1 MNGSDRQ
8 SDQDIRDI
16 QQLSVHIF
24 IASVHKIGYTVH
36 NTHRNVHKMATP
48 VHSEIPHF
56 FEIMKIVEAAVN
68 NDRSKVLAYVEQLA
82 DKLAADG
89 HGKAAERLRNTAKQ
103 SKLSGLTAASAATL
117 ARVPV
122 DSESRLSLADEK
134 RWTDKDV
141 CLVMDEAT
149 EDKVTEFVSFV
160 QGADKLAAHGVGIT
174 PSLLAYGPPGCGKTE
189 LAKWLS
195 AKLEVPLITARID
208 SLVSS
213 YLGSTAKNLRSLFE
227 HASGRPC
234 ILFLDELDAVAKLRD
249 DRHEL
254 GELKRVVVSLLQNI
268 DALDQTVLLGATNHE
283 HLLDPAI
290 WRRFA
295 FKVKIG
301 LPNEHTRTALFS
313 KFLEDFSDKQ
323 SIRVCATASEGLSG
337 ADIRQIADDSKRA
350 AIMQDKLKVDQ
361 SDLLKRIV
369 LRLVPNLGDRTIPLA
384 DRVAMVRA
392 LNEDVFSYRQLADI
406 FDISVGYAHKLVKK
420 GAPDSGG

>member
-1 MNGSDRQ
+1 M
-8 SDQDIRDI
+8 I
-16 QQLSVHIF
+16 
-24 IASVHKIGYTVH
+24 
-36 NTHRNVHKMATP
+36 TP

-56 FEIMKIVEAAVN
+56 FEIMKIIEAAVN
-68 NDRSKVLAYVEQLA
+68 ADRSKVLAYAEQLA
-82 DKLAADG
+82 EKLATDG
-89 HGKAAERLRNTAKQ
+89 HSKAAERLRNALKQ

-122 DSESRLSLADEK
+122 DSESRLALADEK
-134 RWTDKDV
+134 RWTEKDV
-141 CLVMDEAT
+141 CLVMDKAT
-149 EDKVTEFVSFV
+149 EEKVSEFVRFV

-213 YLGSTAKNLRSLFE
+213 YLGSTSKNLRSLFE

-234 ILFLDELDAVAKLRD
+234 VLFLDELDAVAKLRD

-268 DALDQTVLLGATNHE
+268 DALDQTVLMGATNHE
-283 HLLDPAI
+283 HLLDAAI

-301 LPNEHTRTALFS
+301 LPNEQTRIALFS
-313 KFLEDFSDKQ
+313 KFLENFSDKH
-323 SIRVCATASEGLSG
+323 SIQMCATTSEGLSG

-350 AIMQDKLKVDQ
+350 AIMEDKLKVEPSYLMKQ
-361 SDLLKRIV
+361 IV
-369 LRLVPNLGDRTIPLA
+369 LHRVPNFNDRSIALGE
-384 DRVAMVRA
+384 RVAMVRA
-392 LNEDVFSYRQLADI
+392 LNDEAFSYRQLADI

>member
-1 MNGSDRQ
+1 
-8 SDQDIRDI
+8 
-16 QQLSVHIF
+16 
-24 IASVHKIGYTVH
+24 
-36 NTHRNVHKMATP
+36 MADN
-48 VHSEIPHF
+48 VHSEIAHF

-68 NDRSKVLAYVEQLA
+68 ADRSKVLAYVDQLA

-89 HGKAAERLRNTAKQ
+89 HTKAAERLKRTAKQ

-122 DSESRLSLADEK
+122 DSESRLALADEK
-134 RWTDKDV
+134 RWTEKDV
-141 CLVMDEAT
+141 CLVMDKAT
-149 EDKVTEFVSFV
+149 EEKVSEFVRFV

-213 YLGSTAKNLRSLFE
+213 YLGSTSKNLRSLFE

-234 ILFLDELDAVAKLRD
+234 VLFLDELDAVAKLRD

-268 DALDQTVLLGATNHE
+268 DALDQTILMGATNHE
-283 HLLDPAI
+283 HLLDAAI

-301 LPNEHTRTALFS
+301 LPNEQTRIALFS
-313 KFLEDFSDKQ
+313 KFLDNFSDKH
-323 SIRVCATASEGLSG
+323 SIQLCATASEGLSG

-350 AIMQDKLKVDQ
+350 AIMEDRLKVEP
-361 SDLLKRIV
+361 SNLMKRIV
-369 LRLVPNLGDRTIPLA
+369 LRRVPDFGDRNIALGE
-384 DRVAMVRA
+384 RVAMVRA
-392 LNEDVFSYRQLADI
+392 LNDEAFSYRQLADI

>member
-1 MNGSDRQ
+1 
-8 SDQDIRDI
+8 
-16 QQLSVHIF
+16 
-24 IASVHKIGYTVH
+24 
-36 NTHRNVHKMATP
+36 MATP

-56 FEIMKIVEAAVN
+56 FEVLKIIEAAVN
-68 NDRSKVLAYVEQLA
+68 ADRGKVLAYVEQLA
-82 DKLAADG
+82 EKLSADG
-89 HGKAAERLRNTAKQ
+89 HAKAAERLRNTAKQ

-122 DSESRLSLADEK
+122 DTESRLALADEK
-134 RWTDKDV
+134 RWSEKDV
-141 CLVMDEAT
+141 CLVMDETT
-149 EDKVTEFVSFV
+149 EEKVSEFVRFV
-160 QGADKLAAHGVGIT
+160 KGADKLAAHGVGIT

-213 YLGSTAKNLRSLFE
+213 YLGSTSKNLRSLFE

-234 ILFLDELDAVAKLRD
+234 VLFLDELDAVAKLRD

-301 LPNEHTRTALFS
+301 LPNEQTRVALFA
-313 KFLEDFSDKQ
+313 KFLDNFSDQ
-323 SIRVCATASEGLSG
+323 NSIRQCAAASDGLSG
-337 ADIRQIADDSKRA
+337 ADIRQVADDSKRA
-350 AIMQDKLKVDQ
+350 AIMQDKQKVEQ
-361 SDLLKRIV
+361 GDLMKRIV
-369 LRLVPNLGDRTIPLA
+369 HRRVPNFADRSIPLGE
-384 DRVAMVRA
+384 RVAMVRA
-392 LNEDVFSYRQLADI
+392 LSEEVFSYRQLADI

-420 GAPDSGG
+420 GASDSGG